1 MIPGQSSTPRGTS
14 ATATIL
20 QIRSNSCLCALFLG
34 KSEKRRSRVLD
45 QLRKT
50 RGGMQSRH
58 HAAES
63 PNVDPS
69 WFSGRVIGLPGGS
82 VAQAR
87 VTVRLRGLSFSF
99 SLFVFL
105 AFFLASGDAHGN
117 DALALIPAARPR
129 ASCWSSAL
137 YNHLATCTHKSLT
150 IHTLN

>member
-14 ATATIL
+14 PTATIL
-20 QIRSNSCLCALFLG
+20 RIRSQSRNFSH
-34 KSEKRRSRVLD
+34 KEEDIEERSRVLD
-45 QLRKT
+45 QLRKA
-50 RGGMQSRH
+50 RGGMASRH

-63 PNVDPS
+63 PNVDSS
-69 WFSGRVIGLPGGS
+69 WFPGRVIGLPGGS

-105 AFFLASGDAHGN
+105 AFFLPSGDAHGN

-129 ASCWSSAL
+129 AGCCCRIH
-137 YNHLATCTHKSLT
+137 NPNLATCCHKPAR
-150 IHTLN
+150 IHILD